1 MRTSLIELFTRII
14 TRNEK
19 TNVFSNGIDNNY
31 PERIERIINN
41 SVTAKLSAGKMADY
55 ILGNGFSGDYNN
67 PKVNTIKDYTL
78 FDVGRL
84 ISKSIS
90 YQKGFY
96 LHINYNA
103 EGTLNYLD
111 VLPYKECR
119 ISKEDDIGYKG
130 CIFQSDKWG
139 SEDFSFNHKNKE
151 SKWYYPY
158 DPKIN
163 VINAQRRRDFK
174 IHNKRNANNEDIE
187 QVLKG
192 YRGQVLFVNL
202 EPEKI
207 YPLSYVDVAYNDAD
221 SEYRSSV
228 KNNNDIRNG
237 FLDKT
242 IITTLKADSEKE
254 IKKIDSDIK
263 DLLGEDGGNV
273 WRVESEI
280 GEDGKLIPVVDV
292 QTIEAS
298 VDPKLF
304 IETGKIIENNILN
317 SFNGIPKVLAKSS
330 DGALFGTNSETF
342 IEAQKYYQKETKE
355 ERMVVEKTL
364 NKIFGKKDEIKIVPL
379 IEEIKQ
385 PTNGM

>member
-1 MRTSLIELFTRII
+1 MRTSLIELFTRLI

-19 TNVFSNGIDNNY
+19 TNVYSNGIDNNY

-55 ILGNGFSGDYNN
+55 VLGNGFSGDYNN
-67 PKVNTIKDYTL
+67 LKVNTIKDYTL

-103 EGTLNYLD
+103 EGGLNYLD
-111 VLPYKECR
+111 VLSYKECR
-119 ISKEDDIGYKG
+119 ISKEDGIGYKG
-130 CIFQSDKWG
+130 CIFQSDQWG
-139 SEDFSFNHKNKE
+139 SENFSFNYKNKE
-151 SKWYYPY
+151 AKWYYPY

-174 IHNKRNANNEDIE
+174 IHKKRKANTEDVE

-207 YPLSYVDVAYNDAD
+207 YPLAYVDVAYNDAD

-242 IITTLKADSEKE
+242 IITTLKCDSEKE
-254 IKKIDSDIK
+254 SKKIDSDIK
-263 DLLGEDGGNV
+263 DLLGEEGGNV
-273 WRVESEI
+273 WRVESQVDEN
-280 GEDGKLIPVVDV
+280 GNLMQVVDV
-292 QTIEAS
+292 QTIKAS
-298 VDPKLF
+298 VNPKLF

-342 IEAQKYYQKETKE
+342 IESQKYYQKETKE

-364 NKIFGKKDEIKIVPL
+364 NKIFRKKDEIKIVPL
-379 IEEIKQ
+379 IEETK
-385 PTNGM
+385 PKEDDL